1 MRRMR
6 KWSPVLLAGMAVLVA
21 GACDDDPAG
30 PTEGIFAYEDPE
42 FRGEARVFDGNIDD
56 LRDIRGPCGAQ
67 DPDGDWNDCISSI
80 RVPAGWEVTIFEDDS
95 YEGGS
100 TTLTSD
106 VTDLENL
113 NGPCGD
119 DWDDCITAIQV
130 RRR

>member
-1 MRRMR
+1 MHW
-6 KWSPVLLAGMAVLVA
+6 KSSIALVGISFLGA
-21 GACDDDPAG
+21 AACDDDPAG

-56 LRDIRGPCGAQ
+56 LRDIRGPCGTL
-67 DPDGDWNDCISSI
+67 DPEGDWNDCISSI
-80 RVPAGWEVTIFEDDS
+80 RVPSGWEVTIFEDDS

-106 VTDLENL
+106 VIDLEDL